1 MVDDKAAGR
10 EASPVIGR
18 KHRPIKAEMKSHS
31 VCGDTVVTGH
41 CAGPPL
47 AARWWRATT
56 AVALATL
63 ILIALASFGCSSKK
77 KVEDIGAA
85 DDSAPDAGTEPQPPP
100 TATVEISYSHPKD
113 SMERATVSKYFGAE
127 IIQTTQTHSGRSAS
141 VIRFDGGVPIW
152 EVRADR
158 SLAGRISDIGSS
170 GWAIQQ
176 LQYGKVPAHF
186 TQVLPDAGPPEPL
199 DRGSFYVFTI
209 ERASGTVS
217 YQAVK
222 VLADGSLQAYA
233 AQPRAGSSFL
243 ICCGLA
249 SDFTE
254 PVVLPEEITPDETGP
269 DNSAPG
275 DQGGGP
281 GDAGGNP

>member
-1 MVDDKAAGR
+1 
-10 EASPVIGR
+10 
-18 KHRPIKAEMKSHS
+18 MKSNS
-31 VCGDTVVTGH
+31 IREDAAGH
-41 CAGPPL
+41 CAFQRL
-47 AARWWRATT
+47 TDTWWCATT
-56 AVALATL
+56 AVALAML
-63 ILIALASFGCSSKK
+63 LLIALASFGCSSKK
-77 KVEDIGAA
+77 KVDDIGADDTAA
-85 DDSAPDAGTEPQPPP
+85 DTGAGEPQPPP
-100 TATVEISYSHPKD
+100 TATVEISYSRPND

-127 IIQTTQTHSGRSAS
+127 VIQTTQTHSGRSAS

-152 EVRADR
+152 EIRADR

-170 GWAIQQ
+170 GWAVKQ
-176 LQYGKVPAHF
+176 LEYGKVPPHF
-186 TQVLPDAGPPEPL
+186 SQLLPDAGPPEPL
-199 DRGSFYVFTI
+199 DPGSFYVFTI
-209 ERASGTVS
+209 ARASGTVS

-254 PVVLPEEITPDETGP
+254 PVILPEEITPEDTGQ

-275 DQGGGP
+275 DQGGEP
-281 GDAGGNP
+281 SASGGNP

>member
-1 MVDDKAAGR
+1 
-10 EASPVIGR
+10 
-18 KHRPIKAEMKSHS
+18 MKSNS
-31 VCGDTVVTGH
+31 VRRDTVAGGH
-41 CAGPPL
+41 CAVPRL
-47 AARWWRATT
+47 AATWWWATT
-56 AVALATL
+56 AVALAMLMLITL
-63 ILIALASFGCSSKK
+63 ANFGCSSKK
-77 KVEDIGAA
+77 KVEDIGA
-85 DDSAPDAGTEPQPPP
+85 DDNSSEAGAEPQPPP
-100 TATVEISYSHPKD
+100 TATVEISYSRPKD

-127 IIQTTQTHSGRSAS
+127 VIQTTQTHSGRSAS

-152 EVRADR
+152 EIRADR
-158 SLAGRISDIGSS
+158 TLAGRISDIGSS
-170 GWAIQQ
+170 GWAVKQ
-176 LQYGKVPAHF
+176 LEYGKVPPHF
-186 TQVLPDAGPPEPL
+186 SQLLPDAGPPEPL

-209 ERASGTVS
+209 ERSSGAVS

-254 PVVLPEEITPDETGP
+254 PVILPEEINPDETGQ

-281 GDAGGNP
+281 SDPGSNP

>member
-1 MVDDKAAGR
+1 
-10 EASPVIGR
+10 
-18 KHRPIKAEMKSHS
+18 MKSNS
-31 VCGDTVVTGH
+31 VRGDTVVAGH
-41 CAGPPL
+41 RAVARL
-47 AARWWRATT
+47 AATWWRATT
-56 AVALATL
+56 AVAVAMLVP
-63 ILIALASFGCSSKK
+63 IVLASLGCSSKK
-77 KVEDIGAA
+77 KVEDIAA
-85 DDSAPDAGTEPQPPP
+85 DDNATDASAEPLPPP
-100 TATVEISYSHPKD
+100 TATVEISYSRPKD

-127 IIQTTQTHSGRSAS
+127 VIQTTQTHSGRSAS

-152 EVRADR
+152 EIRADR

-170 GWAIQQ
+170 GWAVKQ
-176 LQYGKVPAHF
+176 LEYGKVPPHF
-186 TQVLPDAGPPEPL
+186 SQVLPDAGPPEPL

-209 ERASGTVS
+209 ERSSGAVN

-254 PVVLPEEITPDETGP
+254 PVILPEEITPEDTTTQ
-269 DNSAPG
+269 DNSAPAA
-275 DQGGGP
+275 DQGGEPSNSG
-281 GDAGGNP
+281 ANP

>member
-1 MVDDKAAGR
+1 MLV
-10 EASPVIGR
+10 P
-18 KHRPIKAEMKSHS
+18 
-31 VCGDTVVTGH
+31 
-41 CAGPPL
+41 
-47 AARWWRATT
+47 
-56 AVALATL
+56 
-63 ILIALASFGCSSKK
+63 IALASFGCSSKK
-77 KVEDIGAA
+77 KVEEIGVDENSSDA
-85 DDSAPDAGTEPQPPP
+85 SAEPQPPP

-127 IIQTTQTHSGRSAS
+127 VIQATQTHSGRSAS
-141 VIRFDGGVPIW
+141 VVRFDGGVPIW
-152 EVRADR
+152 EIRADR

-170 GWAIQQ
+170 GWAVKQ
-176 LQYGKVPAHF
+176 LEYGKVPPHF
-186 TQVLPDAGPPEPL
+186 TQLLPDAGPPEPL

-209 ERASGTVS
+209 ERASGAVS

-254 PVVLPEEITPDETGP
+254 PVIMPEEITPDETDQ
-269 DNSAPG
+269 DNSGAG

-281 GDAGGNP
+281 SDSGGNP

>member
-1 MVDDKAAGR
+1 
-10 EASPVIGR
+10 
-18 KHRPIKAEMKSHS
+18 MKSNS
-31 VCGDTVVTGH
+31 VCGATVVADH
-41 CAGPPL
+41 CAVPQP
-47 AARWWRATT
+47 AATRWWATT
-56 AVALATL
+56 AVALAML
-63 ILIALASFGCSSKK
+63 VLIALSSCGCSSKK
-77 KVEDIGAA
+77 KVEDIGA
-85 DDSAPDAGTEPQPPP
+85 DDSATDASAEPQPPP
-100 TATVEISYSHPKD
+100 TATVEISYSRPKD

-127 IIQTTQTHSGRSAS
+127 VIQTTQTHSGRSAS

-152 EVRADR
+152 EIRADR

-170 GWAIQQ
+170 GWAVKQ
-176 LQYGKVPAHF
+176 LEYGKVPPHF
-186 TQVLPDAGPPEPL
+186 SQLLPDAGPPEPL

-209 ERASGTVS
+209 ERWSGTVS

-222 VLADGSLQAYA
+222 VLADGSRQAYA

-254 PVVLPEEITPDETGP
+254 PVIVPEEISPDETGQ
-269 DNSAPG
+269 DNSPAG

-281 GDAGGNP
+281 SDSGGNP